1 VGLAWASILS
11 MPYAMLSGALP
22 AARMGVYMGIFN
34 FFIVI
39 PEILA
44 SLALGPVVKQVFGN
58 DPVKVVMMG
67 GASMIIAALLTQ
79 WVNEPAENPELLSR
93 MAEQEGMMETVTP
106 VEPAPE
112 VL

>member
-1 VGLAWASILS
+1 
-11 MPYAMLSGALP
+11 
-22 AARMGVYMGIFN
+22 
-34 FFIVI
+34 
-39 PEILA
+39 
-44 SLALGPVVKQVFGN
+44 
-58 DPVKVVMMG
+58 VKVVMMG
-67 GASMIIAALLTQ
+67 GASIIIAALLTQ